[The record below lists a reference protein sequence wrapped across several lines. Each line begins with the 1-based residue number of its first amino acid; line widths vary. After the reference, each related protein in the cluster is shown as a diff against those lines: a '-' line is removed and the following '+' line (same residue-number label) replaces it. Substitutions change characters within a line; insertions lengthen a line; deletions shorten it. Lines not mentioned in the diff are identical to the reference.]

1 MSKSLSIFKN
11 AFLALV
17 LAVPMMFMFAAC
29 DELDTKAS
37 CSKSNNY
44 AESSTAAL
52 TEKVGETTPEFAAGY
67 RMTLNM
73 TMNLGEALGDTDIT
87 ANAIV
92 TKDAVAIKVTGKGD
106 GENINGNLYVAD
118 GKVYLY
124 ESSTKTKQY
133 MEVSAEQQDA
143 LAVLKLAMKVDFS
156 QYDLPSL
163 LQTINKADNAVVTQD
178 GNRFKVVIETK
189 AKPTDFVQLD
199 TNQTIYINFD
209 KNGNLEAFETEV
221 NLGDFM
227 KTTVVMSSYNGSV
240 SLPNFKDYVKVDSF
254 DDEDDTDT
262 GDLDLNI

>member
-1 MSKSLSIFKN
+1 M
-11 AFLALV
+11 
-17 LAVPMMFMFAAC
+17 AV
-29 DELDTKAS
+29 
-37 CSKSNNY
+37 
-44 AESSTAAL
+44 
-52 TEKVGETTPEFAAGY
+52 
-67 RMTLNM
+67 
-73 TMNLGEALGDTDIT
+73 
-87 ANAIV
+87 
-92 TKDAVAIKVTGKGD
+92 KGD

-178 GNRFKVVIETK
+178 GNRFKVEIETK

-199 TNQTIYINFD
+199 TTQTIYINFD